1 MSSYQYSYVMK
12 NVTKVFPGGR
22 EILRNITLSFLPNAK
37 IGVLGANGAGKSTLL
52 KIMAGLDE
60 DFSGE
65 AWASDGL
72 KIGYLEQEPVL
83 NKSKTVEENV
93 MEGLSEIKD
102 LLDRFNQ
109 ISQRF
114 AEPLDEKEM
123 NILLEEQGNLQE
135 TIDALGGW
143 DLERKIEVAMD
154 ALRCPPADTPIETV
168 SGGELRRIALCKLLL
183 QKPDIL
189 LLDEPTNQRRDKS
202 TDGIHLGF

>member
-22 EILRNITLSFLPNAK
+22 EILRNISLSFLPNAK

-65 AWASDGL
+65 ALACDGL

-83 NKSKTVEENV
+83 NTSKTVEENV

-109 ISQRF
+109 ISQ
-114 AEPLDEKEM
+114 
-123 NILLEEQGNLQE
+123 
-135 TIDALGGW
+135 
-143 DLERKIEVAMD
+143 
-154 ALRCPPADTPIETV
+154 
-168 SGGELRRIALCKLLL
+168 
-183 QKPDIL
+183 
-189 LLDEPTNQRRDKS
+189 KS
-202 TDGIHLGF
+202 N